1 MIEFIWYDLLYQ
13 PLYNLLLFFY
23 SISPGRDM
31 GLAVIL
37 FTIFIRIILL
47 PLNIRGA
54 RAEIRLEQLKPVI
67 EEIKTRYKHNL
78 EKQREAIRRLLKKNH
93 IGVLSNIVALCFQL
107 FFFIVLYEIFAS
119 GLQPGLGHNFLY
131 AFNIDPGIVDPY
143 FFGRLNLIITSN
155 YASLFA
161 AGVMLVSQ
169 IVHYINSTTE
179 KTRTDLLMILVF
191 PLGIYLA
198 CIVLP
203 SAKALF
209 LSTTML
215 FTLGILGVKTVALRY
230 IVKDEKLKQKID
242 DLWIS

>member
-23 SISPGRDM
+23 SISPGKDM
-31 GLAVIL
+31 GLAVVM
-37 FTIFIRIILL
+37 FTIAIRIVLL
-47 PLNIRGA
+47 PLSIRGA
-54 RAEIRLEQLKPVI
+54 RAEIRIEQLHPVI
-67 EEIKTRYKHNL
+67 EDIKVRYKHNL

-93 IGVLSNIVALCFQL
+93 IGVLSSTVALLFQV

-155 YASLFA
+155 SASLFA

-169 IVHYINSTTE
+169 IVHYMNRRGE
-179 KTRTDLLMILVF
+179 KTRTELLMIFVF
-191 PLGIYLA
+191 PIGIYLA

-203 SAKALF
+203 SAKAIF
-209 LSTTML
+209 LATTMI
-215 FTLGILGVKTVALRY
+215 FTLLILAVKIVALRY
-230 IVKDEKLKQKID
+230 LVKDEKLKQKID

>member
-47 PLNIRGA
+47 PLNVRGA

-93 IGVLSNIVALCFQL
+93 IGVLSNIVALFFQL
-107 FFFIVLYEIFAS
+107 FFFFVLYEIFAS
-119 GLQPGLGHNFLY
+119 GLQPGLKHNFLY

-155 YASLFA
+155 SASLFA

-169 IVHYINSTTE
+169 IVHYMNRTGE
-179 KTRTDLLMILVF
+179 KTRTDLLMVLVF
-191 PLGIYLA
+191 PLGIYLT

-209 LSTTML
+209 LSTTMI
-215 FTLGILGVKTVALRY
+215 FTLLILAVKMVALRY